1 MRISFPLRVAVLA
14 LWVGFAGPA
23 QAQGPTPATVE
34 RVDDAIHF
42 SGRID
47 HDSAARLLRLLDDG
61 QVTRLVITSQGGLVG
76 AALDIAEAMHARG
89 LDIEVPSAC
98 FSSCANY
105 LLPAARR
112 KTLGTPAAV
121 GWHGNMAHVLH
132 LQQTGQASWSD
143 KAMDDARRLAQREA
157 EFFSRIGVD
166 GFVCWFAKL
175 PPYDVPDFYSLTP
188 ADMAR
193 FGIGAVHVVSA
204 ATVEPARDDLRTVQV
219 DWAGLDALRPQ
230 HPPTR

>member
-1 MRISFPLRVAVLA
+1 MLA
-14 LWVGFAGPA
+14 LWAAIAGPA
-23 QAQGPTPATVE
+23 RAQPSPPATVE

-47 HDSAARLLRLLDDG
+47 HDSAARLLRLLADG

-76 AALDIAEAMHARG
+76 AALDIAEAIHARG

-112 KTLGTPAAV
+112 KTLGTPGAV
-121 GWHGNMAHVLH
+121 GWHGSMAHVLY
-132 LQQTGQASWSD
+132 LQQTGQASWGA
-143 KAMDDARRLAQREA
+143 KAIEDARRLAQREA
-157 EFFSRIGVD
+157 AFFQRVGVD

-188 ADMAR
+188 ADMAG
-193 FGIGAVHVVSA
+193 FGIGAVDVLPATA
-204 ATVEPARDDLRTVQV
+204 AQPVREDLRAVRV
-219 DWAGLDALRPQ
+219 DWAALEALRPAL
-230 HPPTR
+230 PLTR